1 MEEITRGVTGADLNS
16 PWLTAGL
23 VISPT
28 QARIRCAP
36 IATLV
41 FSEVIA
47 MRVLAYSEFGYFGFP
62 ELLAFGVPKLSI
74 PQKLSNFLVRHTLPA
89 PIGVGKKT
97 LSLHLRL

>member
-47 MRVLAYSEFGYFGFP
+47 MRVLGYSEFGYFGFP

-74 PQKLSNFLVRHTLPA
+74 PPKYSIFFFSAAHTPCPNWGRVKNTVA
-89 PIGVGKKT
+89 T
-97 LSLHLRL
+97 A